1 MMVHIFTK
9 VALMKVI
16 TYRYADSIMSA

>member
-1 MMVHIFTK
+1 MVHIFTK